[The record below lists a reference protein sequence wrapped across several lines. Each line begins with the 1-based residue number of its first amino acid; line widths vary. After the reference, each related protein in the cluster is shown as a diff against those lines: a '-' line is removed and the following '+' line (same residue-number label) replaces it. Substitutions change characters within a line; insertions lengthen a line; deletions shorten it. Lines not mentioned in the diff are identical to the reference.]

1 MSPGP
6 PTDEEQ
12 AMETGMERGEKKTGG
27 GGEGKS
33 EESRRRRR
41 GKKEVAMRANGRR
54 KVKEEVR

>member
-1 MSPGP
+1 
-6 PTDEEQ
+6 
-12 AMETGMERGEKKTGG
+12 METGGWREGRKRQGEAEKER
-27 GGEGKS
+27 S